1 MALSLVAYPS
11 STSAPWGEITTNNV
25 GLLRLPYINDSLG
38 GKIGAQPLQAD
49 FFTLPLIGQE
59 VGTATRHRLF
69 RDIENSEL
77 AAGTT
82 HYRTIF
88 VKNTGSAVADLQV
101 YFEQPRSGVGTISV
115 GQLTPD
121 ASGWVSRPSVET
133 TAPSGA
139 VYTTPTSGAP
149 LSLGAVAANG
159 TVAVSLRRVLG
170 AGAAAYAYDEF
181 KLVFSD
187 PAEPSTQTFF
197 VFYTLKSTVV
207 SATITGLLDGKTVTS
222 PYGDTYTIATKNSSA
237 AAADPASQ
245 RVLVCWSTNFYNPR
259 YVPNANNTNLRGPG
273 ITYVEPAVRTGTGTY
288 RVDFRPQTPGH
299 YQMTLDIGGG
309 ELSVQRSIEVSPIGD
324 PV

>member
-1 MALSLVAYPS
+1 MALSLTGYYS
-11 STSAPWGEITTNNV
+11 SAAAPWAEQTTNGV
-25 GLLRLPYINDSLG
+25 GVLRFPYPNDSLG
-38 GKIGAQPLQAD
+38 GRISVQPLQPD
-49 FFTLPLIGQE
+49 SFTLPLIGQE
-59 VGTATRHRLF
+59 VGNANRIRLF

-88 VKNTGSAVADLQV
+88 VKNFGSALAELQV
-101 YFEQPRSGVGTISV
+101 YFEQPRSTVGTLSA

-121 ASGWVSRPSVET
+121 SNGWVERPALET
-133 TAPSGA
+133 TAPTAA
-139 VYTTPTSGAP
+139 VYSTPTSGAP

-170 AGAAAYAYDEF
+170 AGASAYAYDEF
-181 KLVFSD
+181 RLVFKD
-187 PAEPSTQTFF
+187 PATSSTQTFF
-197 VFYTLKSTVV
+197 FYYTLKSTVV

-237 AAADPASQ
+237 AAADPASN
-245 RVLVCWSTNFYNPR
+245 RVFVCWSTNLYNPR

-273 ITYVEPAVRTGTGTY
+273 ITFVEPAVRTATGTY

-309 ELSVQRSIEVSPIGD
+309 ELTVQRSIEVSPIGAE
-324 PV
+324 